1 MTKTYIDT
9 EAKQWPLYF
18 YDIKRI
24 ENIETENQI
33 PAKYKE
39 LFDGGYDKDFDP
51 KIHYFDLT
59 IPAPV
64 DGKWTFYKT
73 VKFKLPP
80 TKVTARQARRAL
92 LEVGLL
98 DAVDAA
104 IDSITDETVKKR
116 IRIDWEYATEIERNS
131 EFVTLITEKLGMTT
145 EQVEGLFVLANTL

>member
-9 EAKQWPLYF
+9 EAKQWPLFF

-24 ENIETENQI
+24 ENIETEDQI
-33 PAKYKE
+33 PAKYQE
-39 LFDGGYDKDFDP
+39 LFDGGFDKEFDSN
-51 KIHYFDLT
+51 IHYFDLT

-64 DGKWTFYKT
+64 DGKWTFYRT

-98 DAVDAA
+98 DDVEAA
-104 IDSITDETVKKR
+104 LDSITDEALKKK
-116 IRIDWEYATEIERNS
+116 IKIDWEYATEIERNS
-131 EFVTLITEKLGMTT
+131 EFVAMITEKLGMTS